1 MNAMPGTDLFSAY
14 SEPESMN
21 VSNLDYA
28 SRPVSNIEYSPEVE
42 TFQTGPAPQVQEMP
56 QKSAPSP
63 PRPEGTTMVYDQS
76 ELLQNINESKL
87 KEQMNVLKQEID
99 QQKKAQQVQYK
110 ESYEK
115 KSFIDSFFRKKKEM
129 IRFVSVSLIIMF
141 ALALHQ
147 ILSELLGEYIDTKD
161 MSRNKEL
168 ITKFLYPISILATA
182 WILKTIN
189 AQA

>member
-42 TFQTGPAPQVQEMP
+42 TGPAPQVQEMP

-63 PRPEGTTMVYDQS
+63 PRPEGTMVYDQS

-99 QQKKAQQVQYK
+99 QQKKAQHVQYK

-189 AQA
+189 SQA